1 MLKNNNNLI
10 YSLRNKLKQYF
21 SAIPEFRLLNYLLHK
36 RGGILVFVG
45 GSIRSLI
52 IGNSIKDYDVEVY
65 LMDYNTLKEVL
76 EDFARL
82 INSKIIYVGA
92 KFGIFKI
99 ISINLDVSLPRTETS
114 TGLKH
119 QDFVVEFHSHINYYL
134 ASLRRDFKMNSIGYC
149 LMYNCIL
156 DPHNGISDIL
166 KQEINITDSESK
178 FLEDPLRI
186 LRAIYFSNKLDF
198 KLGDSLINLIKNN
211 SFLLQNISI
220 ERIAIEI
227 NKTLK
232 SKNLRYIKYVSL
244 INNINIE
251 FINTIKKIIS
261 DEVGIS
267 LLQNLNTF
275 QERLFFILV
284 NNFNTEIIQFL
295 QKMQNHKDN
304 NIPEIIIVAGIY
316 YYNYVERNSKMLN
329 TYLKKIKQH
338 DTYTRIINFIK
349 EKLQHRFIYKY
360 SFKTIKFIHVYIL
373 NMKSCNLR
381 QIWRKK

>member
-1 MLKNNNNLI
+1 MSKNNNLI
-10 YSLRNKLKQYF
+10 YNLKNKLKLYF
-21 SAIPEFRLLNYLLHK
+21 SAINEFRLLNYLIHK
-36 RGGILVFVG
+36 RGGILIFVG

-76 EDFARL
+76 EDFARI

-92 KFGIFKI
+92 KFGVFKI

-119 QDFVVEFHSHINYYL
+119 QDFLVEFHSNINYYC

-198 KLGDSLINLIKNN
+198 KLGDRLINLIENN
-211 SFLLQNISI
+211 SYLLKNISI

-232 SKNLRYIKYVSL
+232 SKNLRYIKYINL
-244 INNINIE
+244 IKNKDIE
-251 FINTIKKIIS
+251 FINTIKNIIS
-261 DEVGIS
+261 DEIGIS
-267 LLQNLNTF
+267 LIQNLDTF

-284 NNFNTEIIQFL
+284 NNFNQEIISFL

-304 NIPEIIIVAGIY
+304 NIPEIIIVSGIY
-316 YYNYVERNSKMLN
+316 YYNYVNRNHKLLN
-329 TYLKKIKQH
+329 IYLKKIKQH
-338 DTYTRIINFIK
+338 NIWIKIINFIK

-360 SFKTIKFIHVYIL
+360 SFKIIKFIHVYIL
-373 NMKSCNLR
+373 NVKSCHLR